1 MSIEQ
6 KLKEMGIVIPE
17 PVKPLASYIP
27 AVQVGKLVY
36 TSGQIPMKD
45 GKLLYTGKVG
55 KEVTPEQ
62 ANEAAKLCAIN
73 CLSAI
78 KGVVGN
84 LDKIDKV
91 FKVVGFVNSAPGF
104 NAQPKVINGA
114 SDFLG
119 EVFGD
124 AGKHARS
131 AVGVSDLPIDAPV
144 EVEVIVSLKD

>member
-1 MSIEQ
+1 MSYEK

-27 AVQVGKLVY
+27 AVQAGDMVY

-78 KGVVGN
+78 KGVIGD

-91 FKVVGFVNSAPGF
+91 FKVVGFVNSAAGF

-144 EVEVIVSLKD
+144 EVEVIVKLK

>member
-1 MSIEQ
+1 MSYEA
-6 KLKEMGIVIPE
+6 KLKAMGVEIPE

-27 AVQVGKLVY
+27 AVQVGNMIY

-55 KEVTPEQ
+55 GEVTLEQ
-62 ANEAAKLCAIN
+62 GNEAARLCAIN

-78 KGVVGN
+78 KGVIGD
-84 LDKIDKV
+84 LDKIERV
-91 FKVVGFVNSAPGF
+91 FKVTGFVNSAAGF
-104 NAQPKVINGA
+104 NAQPKVVNGA

-144 EVEVIVSLKD
+144 EVEVIVKLKD

>member
-1 MSIEQ
+1 MSYEA
-6 KLKEMGIVIPE
+6 KLKEMGIEIKE

-27 AVQVGKLVY
+27 AVQCGNLVF

-55 KEVTPEQ
+55 AEVTPEQ
-62 ANEAAKLCAIN
+62 AKECAKLCAIN

-78 KGVVGN
+78 KGVIGD
-84 LDKIDKV
+84 LDKIEAV
-91 FKVVGFVNSAPGF
+91 FKVTGFVNSAAGF
-104 NAQPKVINGA
+104 NAQPGVINGA

-144 EVEVIVSLKD
+144 EVEVIVKLKD

>member
-1 MSIEQ
+1 MSYEA
-6 KLKEMGIVIPE
+6 KLKEMGVVIPE

-27 AVQVGKLVY
+27 TVKVGNLVF
-36 TSGQIPMKD
+36 TSGQIPMIA
-45 GKLLYTGKVG
+45 GKLQYVGKVG
-55 KEVTPEQ
+55 AEVTPEQ
-62 ANEAAKLCAIN
+62 ANEAAKTCAIN

-78 KGVVGN
+78 KGVIGD
-84 LDKIDKV
+84 LDKIESV

-131 AVGVSDLPIDAPV
+131 AVGVSDLPIDSPV
-144 EVEVIVSLKD
+144 EVEVIVKLKD

>member
-1 MSIEQ
+1 MSYEA
-6 KLKEMGIVIPE
+6 KLKEMGVVIPE

-27 AVQVGKLVY
+27 AVQAGDMVY

-78 KGVVGN
+78 KGVIGD

-91 FKVVGFVNSAPGF
+91 FKVVGFVNSAAGF

-144 EVEVIVSLKD
+144 EVEVIVKLK

>member
-1 MSIEQ
+1 MSYVA
-6 KLKEMGIVIPE
+6 KLNEMGIEIKE
-17 PVKPLASYIP
+17 PVPPLASYIP
-27 AVQVGKLVY
+27 AVQCGNLVF

-55 KEVTPEQ
+55 AEVTPEQ
-62 ANEAAKLCAIN
+62 AKECAKLCAIN

-78 KGVVGN
+78 KGVIGD
-84 LDKIDKV
+84 LDKIEAV
-91 FKVVGFVNSAPGF
+91 FKVTGFVNSAAGF
-104 NAQPKVINGA
+104 NAQPAVINGA
-114 SDFLG
+114 SDFFG

-144 EVEVIVSLKD
+144 EVEVIVKLKD